1 MYRIVLNHYL
11 CGSKFR
17 NYMVTT
23 IIVLLI
29 IAAVLLTIVV
39 LIQNPKGGGL
49 SSEFGGSGG
58 AQMFGVQKTGDI
70 VERLTW
76 GFFTFILVGSLST
89 LIFIKSTGTQQAT
102 DSDVNV
108 EKATTTT
115 TVPALPA
122 PAPAAADSAK

>member
-1 MYRIVLNHYL
+1 MI
-11 CGSKFR
+11 
-17 NYMVTT
+17 TT

-29 IAAVLLTIVV
+29 IAAVLLTIMV
-39 LIQNPKGGGL
+39 LIQNPKGGGI

-76 GFFTFILVGSLST
+76 GFFTFILVGSLGT
-89 LIFIKSTGTQQAT
+89 LILLKSGGLETRT

-108 EKATTTT
+108 EKASPATS
-115 TVPALPA
+115 VPALPSTT
-122 PAPAAADSAK
+122 PADSAK

>member
-1 MYRIVLNHYL
+1 MI
-11 CGSKFR
+11 
-17 NYMVTT
+17 TT

-29 IAAVLLTIVV
+29 IAAILLTIVV

-49 SSEFGGSGG
+49 SAEFGGSGG

-76 GFFTFILVGSLST
+76 GFFTFILVGSLAT
-89 LIFIKSTGTQQAT
+89 LIFIKSAGTQQAT

-108 EKATTTT
+108 EKASTTT
-115 TVPALPA
+115 TVPTLPAA
-122 PAPAAADSAK
+122 PAPAAGDTTK